1 MATGMSLTVALVG
14 RPNVGKS
21 TLFNRLS
28 TKRKAIVHDAPGV
41 TRDRQYT
48 DASIADLNFRLV
60 DTAGLFS
67 LKKHEDA
74 LSERAHFQTHCAIDD
89 ANVVWFMVD
98 ALDGITPEDRM
109 IAKNLHKLAKPV
121 FLLINKCESKGAQ
134 RAIHDFHTLGFDDFI
149 PISAEHKEGFVELFQ
164 SLLPYAPEETE
175 EDSQKSASRPIKL
188 AIVGRPNVGKSTF
201 INQVIGEER
210 LVTSDEAGT
219 TRDMIEVPF
228 TFKNQDFCL
237 MDTAGLR
244 RRSKVTTLLEKQIVD
259 QTREAIQYAECVV
272 LMLDATHP
280 LEKQDLT
287 IARQV
292 EEEGRSMVIV
302 VNKQDQVEDI
312 NAVMKEVTLEIDRL
326 LSQVKGIPIVAI
338 SSLHKKNLGAV
349 FRAVTEIYAIW
360 QKRLTT
366 GAVNRWLES
375 ALSQN
380 PPPLVNGKSLKIRY
394 ATQIKSRPPT
404 FALFVTRA
412 KEFPE
417 SYLRY
422 LRNTLREAFSL
433 KGVPIRFLLREQ
445 KNPYH
450 ER

>member
-1 MATGMSLTVALVG
+1 MTFTVALVG

-28 TKRKAIVHDAPGV
+28 TSRKAIVHDAPGV

-48 DASIADLNFRLV
+48 DASLGDLDFRLV

-67 LKKHEDA
+67 LKRREDH
-74 LSERAHFQTHCAIDD
+74 LSERAHTQTHQATLEADVI
-89 ANVVWFMVD
+89 WFMVD

-109 IAKNLHKLAKPV
+109 IAQSLHKLSKPV
-121 FLLINKCESKGAQ
+121 ILLINKCESKGAQ
-134 RAIHDFHTLGFDDFI
+134 AAIHDFYTLGFENFLAL
-149 PISAEHKEGFVELFQ
+149 SAEHKEGFVELFQ
-164 SLLPYAPEETE
+164 SLLPHVPEETE
-175 EDSQKSASRPIKL
+175 SGEEEAATERPIKL

-228 TFKNQDFCL
+228 IFKDQPFCL

-244 RRSKVTTLLEKQIVD
+244 RKSKVVTLLEKQIVD
-259 QTREAIQYAECVV
+259 QTREAIQYAECVI

-302 VNKQDQVEDI
+302 LNKKDKVADV

-326 LSQVKGIPIVAI
+326 LSQVRGIPIVAI
-338 SSLHKKNLGAV
+338 SSLHKKNLSAV
-349 FRAVTEIYAIW
+349 FRAVINTHTLW
-360 QKRLTT
+360 QKRLST
-366 GAVNRWLES
+366 GAVNRWLER

-380 PPPLVNGKSLKIRY
+380 PPPLVNGRSLKIRY

-422 LRNTLREAFSL
+422 LRNTLREAFDL

-450 ER
+450 EK